1 MARQQQ
7 YTLGRVF
14 VGGRPL
20 EDLTAEER
28 TAFQRRTVQRMGDV
42 LNSYFSRHP
51 DVYVRVCEKY
61 AVRDAAQEPMPTNVA
76 AQPVAVQEAMA

>member
-61 AVRDAAQEPMPTNVA
+61 AAEDASPVSVNVA
-76 AQPVAVQEAMA
+76 AARPVAVQEAMA

>member
-1 MARQQQ
+1 MARQQ

-14 VGGRPL
+14 VGDRPI
-20 EDLTAEER
+20 EDLTPEER

-42 LNSYFSRHP
+42 FNNYFSLHP

-61 AVRDAAQEPMPTNVA
+61 ADKSAEQEGSPVNAAATHSVVMQKV
-76 AQPVAVQEAMA
+76 MA